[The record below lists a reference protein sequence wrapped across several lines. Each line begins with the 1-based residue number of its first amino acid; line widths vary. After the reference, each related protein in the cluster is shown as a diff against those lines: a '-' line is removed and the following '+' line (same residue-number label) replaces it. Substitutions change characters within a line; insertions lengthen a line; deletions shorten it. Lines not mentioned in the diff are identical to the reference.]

1 MAKLTDMVNT
11 EVETEVL
18 ETEELEVSL
27 KESLVE
33 ALETL
38 IDMVEDGVLS
48 EDEIE
53 VLDEAVEF
61 ITEDFDSEDA
71 EEELNEKRMSAKA
84 KMAARKY
91 RKKNRAKLAMI
102 AKKKKRCLV
111 KIAGKTDKLSCNSKG
126 QIKRIDKKRSRAA
139 KRGAKS
145 RS

>member
-1 MAKLTDMVNT
+1 
-11 EVETEVL
+11 
-18 ETEELEVSL
+18 
-27 KESLVE
+27 
-33 ALETL
+33 
-38 IDMVEDGVLS
+38 
-48 EDEIE
+48 
-53 VLDEAVEF
+53 
-61 ITEDFDSEDA
+61 
-71 EEELNEKRMSAKA
+71 MSAKA